1 MDFSSVSSID
11 KRKTAD
17 VLVLP
22 LWQVK
27 KGAECAAK
35 CGALKSHAAG
45 PVSAGDF
52 KGKEGEVVFV
62 YPSKNKEKRV
72 VLLGLGKEKEL
83 SLESLRRSF
92 SNLVKFCQKK
102 EGVTSL
108 NVLLPETKQLSKE
121 DVARGVSEGM
131 YLANYSFDKL
141 KKDSLKNGGQTV
153 ILKKVAFI
161 GADRSLMMKVNKTKL
176 LCESVHFARDLVNGN
191 ADEVNPQYLAS
202 LAKKLGKDLPKVKTT
217 VFDKKRIEKEGMG
230 LLLAVNR
237 GSLNDPAFIIMEY
250 KGAPKSKDKTVLVGK
265 GVTYDTGGLNLK
277 PSGSMETMKCDMAGS
292 AVAFGTIHAAA
303 SMGLNVNLTAV
314 VAATENGIDSK
325 SYKPGDVYSGYTGKT
340 VEIGN
345 TDAEGRLTLAEALA
359 YAESKL
365 SPTRIIDFATL
376 TGAIVIALGEET
388 IGMMSNDDELSKSF
402 SRAGE
407 ETYERVCRL
416 PLYKEYRDQLKSDIA
431 DISNLGGRPA
441 GSITAGLFLQEF
453 VGETPWVHFDIAGTA
468 YLSKAR
474 RYNPKNAT
482 GSGVRLM
489 VEYLQNLTVKG
500 KK

>member
-1 MDFSSVSSID
+1 MDFSSVANVD
-11 KRKTAD
+11 KRKAAD

-27 KGAECAAK
+27 DGAECAVK
-35 CGALKSHAAG
+35 CGALKSHVTG

-62 YPSKNKEKRV
+62 YPSQNKESRIA
-72 VLLGLGKEKEL
+72 LLGLGKEKDL
-83 SLESLRRSF
+83 SSETLRRSF
-92 SNLVKFCQKK
+92 ASLVKSCQKK
-102 EGVTSL
+102 EDVTSL
-108 NVLLPETKQLSKE
+108 NVFLPDTKYLSKE
-121 DVARGVSEGM
+121 AVSRGVSEGL
-131 YLANYSFDKL
+131 YLANYSYDKL
-141 KKDSLKNGGQTV
+141 KKDSLKNGGKTV
-153 ILKKVAFI
+153 TLKKVAFI
-161 GADRSLMMKVNKTKL
+161 GADRALMLKMNKIGL

-202 LAKKLGKDLPKVKTT
+202 LAKDLGKKLPKVKTT

-237 GSLNDPAFIIMEY
+237 GSRNDPAFIIMEY
-250 KGAPKSKDKTVLVGK
+250 KGAPKSKDCTVLVGK

-277 PSGSMETMKCDMAGS
+277 PTGSMETMKCDMAGS
-292 AVAFGTIHAAA
+292 AVAFGTIYAAA

-314 VAATENGIDSK
+314 VAATENCIDAK
-325 SYKPGDVYSGYTGKT
+325 SYKPGDVYSSYSGKT
-340 VEIGN
+340 IEIGN
-345 TDAEGRLTLAEALA
+345 TDAEGRLTLADALA
-359 YAESKL
+359 YAEKNL
-365 SPTRIIDFATL
+365 SPTRMIDFATL

-388 IGMMSNDDELSKSF
+388 IGMMSNDEGLSGAF
-402 SRAGE
+402 SKAGE

-453 VGETPWVHFDIAGTA
+453 VGKTPWVHFDIAGTA

-474 RYNPKNAT
+474 RYNPKNGT